1 MKQEV
6 TQRLALALAVEKIA
20 LEATI
25 ALQAESTVNHLKSFS
40 YLVVAVNENL

>member
-20 LEATI
+20 LEAAI
-25 ALQAESTVNHLKSFS
+25 AI
-40 YLVVAVNENL
+40 AVEM